1 MLWYFLC
8 IYKLGNF
15 DSRYKFKFMNNPME
29 SGTGLSNK
37 RREEEAA
44 KVGNRIEP
52 QNQVVQGQGNH

>member
-1 MLWYFLC
+1 M
-8 IYKLGNF
+8 GNF